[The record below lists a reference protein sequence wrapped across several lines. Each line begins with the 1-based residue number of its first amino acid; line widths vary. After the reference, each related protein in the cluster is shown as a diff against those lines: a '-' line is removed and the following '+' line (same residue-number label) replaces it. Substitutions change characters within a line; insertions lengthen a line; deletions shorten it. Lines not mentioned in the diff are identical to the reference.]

1 MLNKIIQTIQGVVI
15 VVISVIATYIIISIF
30 KNDFD
35 IEFFKTHE
43 KIYILISLIWSIIL
57 VISHKKNY

>member
-1 MLNKIIQTIQGVVI
+1 MLNKIISTIQGVVI

>member
-15 VVISVIATYIIISIF
+15 VVISIIATYIIISIF

-43 KIYILISLIWSIIL
+43 KIYILISLIWSLIL
-57 VISHKKNY
+57 VISHRKS